1 MTPMNKE
8 RSTEEQRLSFEAARG
23 DVGAF
28 SLLISRYTNSLRH
41 FVSGYCSNS
50 CDIEDICQE
59 TLRKAFMA
67 ISTFNPEMK
76 FKNWLFEIAKNSAL
90 DNARR
95 KKNALKTV
103 DINDMSDESLESN
116 DTSYISPEEKLI
128 EIQKYNS
135 FINAIDAL
143 PPLYKDAA
151 KLRLVYQFSY
161 KEIAKELDL
170 PLNTVRTRIRR
181 ARKLIE
187 TNIE

>member
-1 MTPMNKE
+1 MNKE

-28 SLLISRYTNSLRH
+28 SLLISRYTSSLRH

-116 DTSYISPEEKLI
+116 DTSYISPEEKLRGTTKKPKKSLLQI
-128 EIQKYNS
+128 WKKNQIQK
-135 FINAIDAL
+135 L
-143 PPLYKDAA
+143 
-151 KLRLVYQFSY
+151 QF
-161 KEIAKELDL
+161 
-170 PLNTVRTRIRR
+170 
-181 ARKLIE
+181 
-187 TNIE
+187 TNMMILEN